1 MTTTHQDEQRER
13 RETLENDRRVQK
25 AEHDRRNASTYA
37 TFAEAFADEDRQ
49 GRFKAVNKTTV
60 VGTDAIA
67 KYPEQ
72 PPNSPFHHDRVPDE
86 PPLGFSVED
95 HEPVGTAKEIQA
107 SLESQPT
114 DDNEPPRAA

>member
-1 MTTTHQDEQRER
+1 MTAD
-13 RETLENDRRVQK
+13 NK
-25 AEHDRRNASTYA
+25 STYA
-37 TFAEAFADEDRQ
+37 TFAEAFADEDRG

-67 KYPEQ
+67 QYPEQ

-114 DDNEPPRAA
+114 DDKEPPRAA